1 MSDRHLFQHVACHF
15 VLGALLGA
23 LFTVALLALNDH
35 HLLEVVLASGSPA
48 TILVILFF
56 GISAN
61 FAFGM
66 AITGFHFVIM
76 HGTDDL

>member
-1 MSDRHLFQHVACHF
+1 MSDRQLFEHVARQF

-35 HLLEVVLASGSPA
+35 HLLEIILASGSPT
-48 TILVILFF
+48 TILVILFL
-56 GISAN
+56 GVSAN

-76 HGTDDL
+76 QGKH